1 MKIVSTGYKKVRY
14 RKRLLLNIPD
24 EIHVAITHMAEHKG
38 ITITKY
44 VLQAVAEQIIKDKLY
59 E

>member
-1 MKIVSTGYKKVRY
+1 MNVVLSEK
-14 RKRLLLNIPD
+14 RKRAYKRRLLMNIPD
-24 EIHVAITHMAEHKG
+24 DIDREITKRARHKG
-38 ITITKY
+38 ITKTRY

>member
-1 MKIVSTGYKKVRY
+1 MKNVQTEKRRAGY
-14 RKRLLLNIPD
+14 RKRLLLNIPE
-24 EIHVAITHMAEHKG
+24 EIHAAIVSLADLKG
-38 ITITKY
+38 TTITNY